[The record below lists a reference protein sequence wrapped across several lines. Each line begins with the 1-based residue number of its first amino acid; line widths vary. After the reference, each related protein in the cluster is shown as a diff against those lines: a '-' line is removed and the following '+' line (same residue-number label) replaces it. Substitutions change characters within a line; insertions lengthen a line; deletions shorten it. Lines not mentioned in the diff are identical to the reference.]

1 MFFKKSY
8 EERTKEFKREKFL
21 EIKVRAVADNNI
33 YIYMSAINYCFNIS
47 ICLHLAYDVKNQRS
61 KLLFSFSVQDKFVV
75 ISSGNLSINTIAK
88 TVFKLLVKK
97 SLDSKNLLFGS

>member
-21 EIKVRAVADNNI
+21 EIKIRAAGDNNI
-33 YIYMSAINYCFNIS
+33 YMFAINYCFNVS
-47 ICLHLAYDVKNQRS
+47 ICLHLAYDVKTQRS
-61 KLLFSFSVQDKFVV
+61 KLLFIFSVQDKFVV
-75 ISSGNLSINTIAK
+75 NSSGNLSIKTDAK
-88 TVFKLLVKK
+88 AVFKLLVKK